1 MMDLET
7 NHQRVPAQSLPPST
21 FVLTHL
27 EVYNWGAFA
36 ARHSAQIDLEGT
48 AIIGPTGSGKTTLVD
63 ALMTLIATSPRYNLA
78 STGGHESDRDLV
90 SYIRGVSGAGNNSGD
105 NEHIARPGK
114 TVTGISA
121 RFSNGDRHLSIAA
134 IFWLDDSSSAAT
146 DLKRLWIY
154 SEAEQQGLDHWL
166 EVHHQGGARA
176 LKQLGRDTPNLRIS
190 NNKQEYIAHL
200 RRFFEVGEN
209 AFTLLNRAAGLK
221 QLNSIDEVFRELVL
235 DDKSA
240 FERAAEVAKEFDD
253 LAAIHGE
260 LELARQQQ
268 QSLMPIAES
277 WQKRQR
283 HQGQLRL
290 KREIQAVLPIWYAE
304 FAYRMGGE
312 RLGEIDGLIEIRTFK
327 SQSLRSQI
335 DAVDHQAQTL
345 RDIYL
350 QSGGSSIEQL
360 REQIEL
366 QQQIVGDR
374 RRGADDYRRLTGR
387 LGLDDVL
394 TADALAA
401 NQRRARE
408 QQATEQDLLRQRKQE
423 AWDLGVAQQHD
434 QQALAALRAE
444 LQQIQAR
451 PGSNIPGSYQLFRSE
466 LAAQLDLQEDA
477 VPFVAELVEVKA
489 EESRWRGAIERAIG
503 GHRMRVMVPSG
514 SMKEALVWVNRR
526 DNRLHVR
533 LLEVEADSTAPEFF
547 ADGFT
552 RKLKF
557 KRHSY
562 EAALKRLLAGI
573 DRHCMASPELLQK
586 TPHGLTE
593 QGLMSDKRGLFEKQ
607 DQRRLDQ
614 DWMTGFDNK
623 DRVASLLRQID
634 EMDEA
639 WRQSRQ
645 SYEAAQQR
653 ADSTEGTLRLLEA
666 LLRAEFSAIDLP
678 GAERM
683 LDSLRVRLNVLSDPD
698 SDVEKAKVR
707 WEEAASELR
716 RLRGEERDNDLAKM
730 GLEANRKQVQGSR
743 ERAFRRIG
751 AGLTDTQRELAD
763 QHLAVPSGDVLD
775 ELGDLEIDAARSL
788 QEATDSLGRDLQAC
802 DQTLVR
808 QMANAKRVDTGA
820 LAETGTEIQDVPA
833 YLDRLRHLTE
843 EALPEKRQRFLDYL
857 NQSSDQGVTQLLS
870 DIDNEVSMIEERIED
885 LNRTLRRVDFQP
897 GCYLR
902 LDPQRVV
909 HESLKALQQAQRY
922 LRSAALKDDQ
932 GESHFRSLQHIVS
945 LLRDASERKKTLGA
959 RALLDPRYRLQFAVA
974 VIERATGA
982 AIEIRTGSQGGSGG
996 EKEIIAS
1003 YVLTASLSYALCPE
1017 GASRPLFGTV
1027 VLDEA
1032 FSKSSQA
1039 VAGRIISALQE
1050 FGLHPLFVTP
1060 NKELRL
1066 LRAHTRSAILIHRKG
1081 QRATMT
1087 SLSWEELEEEHARR
1101 RRSRQN
1107 EISG

>member
-1 MMDLET
+1 MDTET
-7 NHQRVPAQSLPPST
+7 SRQPVLTGSLPPSS

-27 EVYNWGAFA
+27 EVFNWGAFA
-36 ARHSAQIDLEGT
+36 GRHSAQIDLEGT

-63 ALMTLIATSPRYNLA
+63 ALMTLITAHPRYNLA

-105 NEHIARPGK
+105 NDHIARSGK
-114 TVTGISA
+114 TVTGIA
-121 RFSNGDRHLSIAA
+121 ACFRNGEKLLSIAA
-134 IFWLDDSSSAAT
+134 IFALDDSSSAAA
-146 DLKRLWIY
+146 DLKRLWIF
-154 SEAEQQGLDHWL
+154 SEAEQQGLDNWL
-166 EVHHQGGARA
+166 EVHHAGGARA
-176 LKQLGRDTPNLRIS
+176 LKQLGRDTPRLHIS
-190 NNKQEYIAHL
+190 ANKQEYLAHL

-235 DDKSA
+235 DDTSA

-260 LELARQQQ
+260 LEIARQQQ
-268 QSLMPIAES
+268 QSLLPIAES

-283 HQGQLRL
+283 YEAQLSLQRQ
-290 KREIQAVLPIWYAE
+290 IQAVLPIWYAE
-304 FAYRMGGE
+304 ASHRLGTE
-312 RLGEIDGLIEIRTFK
+312 RLKQIDGLIETRTL
-327 SQSLRSQI
+327 QAQTLGAHI
-335 DAVDHQAQTL
+335 DALEKQAQTL

-366 QQQIVGDR
+366 QQQIVSDR
-374 RRGADDYRRLTGR
+374 RRGAGEYQRLTRR
-387 LGLDDVL
+387 LGLDDTL
-394 TADALAA
+394 SAEALVT
-401 NQRRARE
+401 NQQRARE
-408 QQATEQDLLRQRKQE
+408 QQVEQQKVLRAQQQE
-423 AWDLGVAQQHD
+423 AWNLGAVQQREQQVLTDLKE
-434 QQALAALRAE
+434 E
-444 LQQIQAR
+444 LQQIRAR
-451 PGSNIPGSYQLFRSE
+451 PGSNIPGAYQLFRSE
-466 LAAQLDLQEDA
+466 LADRLSLQEPA
-477 VPFVAELVEVKA
+477 LPFVAELVEVRA

-503 GHRMRVMVPSG
+503 GHRMRVMVPPESID
-514 SMKEALVWVNRR
+514 EALEWVNHR

-533 LLEVEADSTAPEFF
+533 LIEVETAGTVRDFF
-547 ADGFT
+547 VDGFT

-557 KRHSY
+557 KQHPY
-562 EAALKRLLAGI
+562 EIAVKRLLAGI
-573 DRHCMASPELLQK
+573 DRHCVLSPEALRE
-586 TPHGLTE
+586 TPHGLTD

-614 DWMTGFDNK
+614 DWMTGFDNN
-623 DRVASLLRQID
+623 DRVASLQSQIAVVEEAVRRSLR
-634 EMDEA
+634 E
-639 WRQSRQ
+639 
-645 SYEAAQQR
+645 YEQAKQR

-666 LLRAEFSAIDLP
+666 LIEAQFSAIDLP
-678 GAERM
+678 GAERL
-683 LDSLRVRLNVLSDPD
+683 LDSLHTRLKLLCDPD
-698 SDVEKAKVR
+698 SDVGKARVQ
-707 WEEAASELR
+707 WEAVDQQLR
-716 RLRGEERDNDLAKM
+716 SLREQQRDNDLSKRDLENSRTQAKS
-730 GLEANRKQVQGSR
+730 NQ

-751 AGLTDTQRELAD
+751 SGLTDEQRNLAN
-763 QHLAVPSGDVLD
+763 QHLAVPPGDVLD
-775 ELGDLEIDAARSL
+775 QLEDLEREAADSVQRTL
-788 QEATDSLGRDLQAC
+788 DSLRGDLQAC
-802 DQTLVR
+802 DQALVR
-808 QMANAKRVDTGA
+808 QMGNAKRVDTGA
-820 LAETGTEIQDVPA
+820 LAETGTEIRDVPV
-833 YLDRLRHLTE
+833 YLERLRQLTD
-843 EALPEKRQRFLDYL
+843 EALPEKLQRFLDYL

-870 DIDNEVSMIEERIED
+870 NIDNEVLMIEERIED

-902 LDPQRVV
+902 LEPQRVV
-909 HESLKALQQAQRY
+909 HESLRTLQQAQRH

-932 GESHFRSLQHIVS
+932 GEGHYGALQHMVN

-982 AIEIRTGSQGGSGG
+982 VIEIRTGSQGGSGG

-1017 GASRPLFGTV
+1017 GESKPLFGTV

-1039 VAGRIISALQE
+1039 VAGRIISALHE

-1087 SLSWEELEEEHARR
+1087 SLSWEELEEHARR
-1101 RRSRQN
+1101 RSTSAN
-1107 EISG
+1107 EVPN